1 MKKGIKITIVVVLI
15 VLAIIY
21 FGVKGYLLWSV
32 PNRSS
37 IESIEIKK
45 AFANKDT
52 ITIKSTNNED
62 EDYFSYEG
70 LKIRNDFEV
79 FDAEHNVYT
88 IKNTDIKVVF
98 NKTPIDHFVTY
109 VKEEVK
115 NMGMYYDLTKDLEKN
130 NIDTDFKLYEYLL
143 ENSEP
148 KLNLFSS
155 INKFRKFHA
164 VDLALFLVM
173 SGCNKLTLINGDYE
187 GYISQYNAQ
196 KRVEIYHNG
205 YNYSMN
211 IYSGRVD
218 IYHGEYSDEKLYDLL
233 STITFD

>member
-1 MKKGIKITIVVVLI
+1 MKKGKKIAIVVVLI

-52 ITIKSTNNED
+52 ITIKSTNNEE

-70 LKIRNDFEV
+70 LKIRNDFEI
-79 FDAEHNVYT
+79 FDKEHNVYT

-98 NKTPIDHFVTY
+98 NKTPIDHLVTY

-130 NIDTDFKLYEYLL
+130 SIDTDFKLYEYLL

-164 VDLALFLVM
+164 IDLALTLIM
-173 SGCNKLTLINGDYE
+173 SSCNKLTLIDGDYE

-196 KRVEIYHNG
+196 KRVVIYHNG

-211 IYSGRVD
+211 IYSGRAD
-218 IYHGEYSDEKLYDLL
+218 IYNGQYSDEKLYDLL

>member
-1 MKKGIKITIVVVLI
+1 MKKGKKIAIVVVLI

-21 FGVKGYLLWSV
+21 FGVKGFLLWSV
-32 PNRSS
+32 PHRMSS
-37 IESIEIKK
+37 ESIEIKE

-52 ITIKSTNNED
+52 IIIKSTTQNT

-79 FDAEHNVYT
+79 FDEKYHVYT
-88 IKNTDIKVVF
+88 IKGTDIRVVF
-98 NKTPIDHFVTY
+98 DKQPIDHFVNY

-164 VDLALFLVM
+164 VDLALTLVM
-173 SGCNKLTLINGDYE
+173 DGCNKLTLINGDYE

-218 IYHGEYSDEKLYDLL
+218 IYNGEYSDEKLYDLL

>member
-1 MKKGIKITIVVVLI
+1 MKKGKKIAIVVVLI

-32 PNRSS
+32 PNRRSQ
-37 IESIEIKK
+37 EGLQIKE

-52 ITIKSTNNED
+52 ITIQSTNHEE
-62 EDYFSYEG
+62 EDYFSYEK

-79 FDAEHNVYT
+79 FDEKYHVYT
-88 IKNTDIKVVF
+88 INGTDIKVVF
-98 NKTPIDHFVTY
+98 DKQTIDHFVNY

-115 NMGMYYDLTKDLEKN
+115 NMGMYYDLTKELEKN

-164 VDLALFLVM
+164 VDLALTLVM
-173 SGCNKLTLINGDYE
+173 SSCNKLTLIDGDYE

-196 KRVEIYHNG
+196 KRVVIYHNN
-205 YNYSMN
+205 YSYSMN
-211 IYSGRVD
+211 IYSGRAD
-218 IYHGEYSDEKLYDLL
+218 IYNGEYSDEKLYDLL

>member
-1 MKKGIKITIVVVLI
+1 MKKGKKIAIVVVLI

-21 FGVKGYLLWSV
+21 FGVKGFLLWSV
-32 PNRSS
+32 SNRMSS
-37 IESIEIKK
+37 ESIEIKE

-52 ITIKSTNNED
+52 IIIKSTNHKE
-62 EDYFSYEG
+62 EDYFSYEE
-70 LKIRNDFEV
+70 LKIRNDFEI
-79 FDAEHNVYT
+79 FDKEHNVYT

-98 NKTPIDHFVTY
+98 NKTPIDDLVTY

-143 ENSEP
+143 DNLEP

-164 VDLALFLVM
+164 VDLALTLIM
-173 SGCNKLTLINGDYE
+173 SSCNKLTLIDGDYE
-187 GYISQYNAQ
+187 GYISQYNGQ
-196 KRVEIYHNG
+196 KRVVIYHKNDS
-205 YNYSMN
+205 YSMN

-218 IYHGEYSDEKLYDLL
+218 IYNDEYSDEKLYDLL
-233 STITFD
+233 STIIFD